1 MGRQKLKILAI
12 LAIVPFFFSWGFLT
26 AYKEIFPYKLL
37 KKVGVSDSSIYKDI
51 DTFNDDKY
59 WVEELSKGGYIIHL
73 RHAQREKWTDVT
85 AFDAWE
91 LSENI
96 KAEDSSFHKAVCL
109 TDQGDQEAE
118 LIGNIFNKANIRI
131 SEVISSP
138 SCRARETA
146 VLAFGEINRISNS
159 LLHRTAMTVEQH
171 NAMTAQLRKIIDEVS
186 LEPGKNVVL
195 SGHGGTLSNNIDLL
209 IDVNK
214 VGELDDRDET
224 GFIILSRNGDK
235 VIAEYKY
242 KSIWHFANAFIEFEI
257 N

>member
-1 MGRQKLKILAI
+1 MVKLDPNHTTVRIMLAI
-12 LAIVPFFFSWGFLT
+12 IVF
-26 AYKEIFPYKLL
+26 YII
-37 KKVGVSDSSIYKDI
+37 SSIILNNIVQKDYDYDSVKQRILDAKKSDDLI
-51 DTFNDDKY
+51 DP
-59 WVEELSKGGYIIHL
+59 
-73 RHAQREKWTDVT
+73 
-85 AFDAWE
+85 
-91 LSENI
+91 
-96 KAEDSSFHKAVCL
+96 
-109 TDQGDQEAE
+109 
-118 LIGNIFNKANIRI
+118 IR
-131 SEVISSP
+131 
-138 SCRARETA
+138 
-146 VLAFGEINRISNS
+146 EINRISNS